1 MAKPVRAVRRT
12 EKPKEDAPRRP
23 GWKDQI
29 EGNLEID
36 PVECQARVEK
46 FLASKA
52 GQLSAS
58 EIEKLLDD
66 AAEVGALADKL
77 SARARRDYE
86 LAKEEHAVWMEA
98 RKSAART
105 LLEEEKAA
113 GNLTKKVTIDMVD
126 DAVRANWPEDY
137 AQRNKRLKDFQAAVH
152 VLEMLP
158 HRCQDRR
165 NSVAKLADMT
175 MARGTPTRG
184 GR

>member
-1 MAKPVRAVRRT
+1 MPKPVRAVRRT
-12 EKPKEDAPRRP
+12 ETKEGKGRRP
-23 GWKDQI
+23 GWKDLI
-29 EGNLEID
+29 EGILEID

-66 AAEVGALADKL
+66 SAEVGALADKL
-77 SARARRDYE
+77 SARVRRDYE
-86 LAKEEHAVWMEA
+86 LAKEEHAVWLEA

-105 LLEEEKAA
+105 TLEEEKAS
-113 GNLTKKVTIDMVD
+113 GNLKKAISQDMVL
-126 DAVRANWPEDY
+126 DAVRASWPEDY
-137 AQRNKRLKDFQAAVH
+137 GQRNKRLKDFQAAVH

-165 NSVAKLADMT
+165 NSVAKLADMM